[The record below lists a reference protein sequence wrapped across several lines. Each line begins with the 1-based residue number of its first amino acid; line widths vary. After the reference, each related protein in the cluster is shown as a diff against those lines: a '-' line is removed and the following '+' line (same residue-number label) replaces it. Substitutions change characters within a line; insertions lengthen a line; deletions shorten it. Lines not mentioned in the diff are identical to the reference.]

1 MDRQVRAVVFLFLA
15 QAQARYALY
24 GAVHQQPARQR
35 HRHAEGGADQLADQ
49 ADAAQAAQR
58 LLAKDAADVK
68 KVGIQ
73 GTPTFFVNGTLL
85 TKFGPEPLLELV
97 QSELQKVR

>member
-1 MDRQVRAVVFLFLA
+1 MNS
-15 QAQARYALY
+15 
-24 GAVHQQPARQR
+24 PAID
-35 HRHAEGGADQLADQ
+35 EI
-49 ADAAQAAQR
+49 
-58 LLAKDAADVK
+58 LAKDAEDVK

-97 QSELQKVR
+97 QSELKKVR

>member
-1 MDRQVRAVVFLFLA
+1 MQALENRIPPPIVTALFGL
-15 QAQARYALY
+15 LM
-24 GAVHQQPARQR
+24 
-35 HRHAEGGADQLADQ
+35 
-49 ADAAQAAQR
+49 
-58 LLAKDAADVK
+58 LAKDAADVK